1 MRINELVPNEHN
13 LREEIGKVD
22 GLADSIESLGILQPL
37 LVRPNGTIIA
47 GHRRYAAI
55 MRLVEL
61 GRWDVNTDVP
71 VTIREDNGNFDT
83 QAMLVENLQREG
95 LNPIQEAVGYQR
107 LLDNG
112 MTQRDIASSIGQSQ
126 PHISKRLG
134 LLKLPPVAQK
144 AVVRGD
150 LTVEQGYELVKL
162 AGAPVEVF
170 KEAIDFPTRIGA
182 IVANHLRAEAIA
194 EVEDRVREI
203 GGTPYRREADIPKQ
217 RGKVAVVDFDSPL
230 TVDQVGDLEGEEDVV
245 VLTRVNSA
253 GEGIGFAVEYV
264 DKDLVPD
271 KPKTSDPHE
280 EARREAA
287 AHRREQL
294 AEILSKPVKKT
305 DVTMLLVA
313 WFADPDTHSTG
324 TCQAAGKALGLKPL
338 RSPDP
343 YHRPA
348 EGEEQKTQPDWRK
361 TLVEHAGESAQKAT
375 MVLLAML
382 LIEAGALPY
391 RSMPA
396 AARATFDTLGYE
408 PHDAE
413 KMPAA

>member
-1 MRINELVPNEHN
+1 MKVTELIPNEHN
-13 LREEIGKVD
+13 LREDVGKID

-37 LVRPNGTIIA
+37 LVRPDGTIVA

-61 GRWDVNTDVP
+61 NRWDPNTDIP
-71 VTIREDNGNFDT
+71 VIVREDNGNFDT

-112 MTQRDIASSIGQSQ
+112 MTQRDIAASIGQSQ

-162 AGAPVEVF
+162 AGAPVDVF
-170 KEAIDFPTRIGA
+170 KEAIDFPNRISS
-182 IVANHLRAEAIA
+182 IVANHLRAEALA
-194 EVEDRVREI
+194 EVEDKVREV
-203 GGTPYRREADIPKQ
+203 GGTPYRKESDIPKQ
-217 RGKVAVVDFDSPL
+217 RGKVAVVDFESPL
-230 TVDQVGDLEGEEDVV
+230 TVDQLGDLEGEEDVV
-245 VLTRVNSA
+245 VLTRVNPA
-253 GEGIGFAVEYV
+253 GEGIGYVVEYV

-271 KPKTSDPHE
+271 KPKQHDPHE

-294 AEILSKPVKKT
+294 AEILSRPAKKT
-305 DVTMLLVA
+305 DVVNLLVA
-313 WFADPDTHSTG
+313 WYSDPTTHRATA
-324 TCQAAGKALGLKPL
+324 CQSAGKALGLKPV
-338 RSPDP
+338 RTPDP
-343 YHRPA
+343 YHHPA
-348 EGEEQKTQPDWRK
+348 EGEEQRTQPNWVE
-361 TLVEHAGESAQKAT
+361 TLVQYAAESPQKAT
-375 MVLLAML
+375 SVLLALL
-382 LIEAGALPY
+382 LIDAGELPY
-391 RSMPA
+391 RSMPGA
-396 AARATFDTLGYE
+396 SRAIYDSLGYE
-408 PHDAE
+408 PHDHE
-413 KMPAA
+413 KMPA